1 MRRLLTA
8 AAMLAAAVAAA
19 SSPAFAERLPVP
31 AVTIYPGDVISEDM
45 LTERDYP
52 EGTAARYPVVAFA
65 DAAVGLV
72 ARRTLPAG
80 KAIPNNAV
88 AEPDLVT
95 RGSMIRAYYDV
106 GMLTMEAMVLPLQ
119 NGALGDQVQARNPD
133 SGKVIVGTVM
143 ADGSLRIG
151 TP

>member
-1 MRRLLTA
+1 MRLIASA
-8 AAMLAAAVAAA
+8 AAALLAALASAGSAAH
-19 SSPAFAERLPVP
+19 AEPLPVP
-31 AVTIYPGDVISEDM
+31 SVTIYPGDVITEDM

-52 EGTAARYPVVAFA
+52 DGTAGRYPVVAFR
-65 DAAVGLV
+65 DAALGMV

-95 RGSMIRAYYDV
+95 RGTLTRAYFDV
-106 GMLTMEAMVLPLQ
+106 GMLEMEATVLPLQ
-119 NGALGDQVQARNPD
+119 NGALGAQVQARNPD
-133 SGKVIVGTVM
+133 SGKVIIGTVM

>member
-1 MRRLLTA
+1 
-8 AAMLAAAVAAA
+8 
-19 SSPAFAERLPVP
+19 
-31 AVTIYPGDVISEDM
+31 
-45 LTERDYP
+45 
-52 EGTAARYPVVAFA
+52 GTAARYPVIAFA

-95 RGSMIRAYYDV
+95 RGSMTRAYYDD
-106 GMLTMEAMVLPLQ
+106 GMLSMEAMVLPLQ